1 MIVGDITG
9 TAWDLHFAL
18 SNLDEYAP
26 DGLMGP
32 TTIEIVVTATTP

>member
-1 MIVGDITG
+1 MVVGDITG
-9 TAWDLHFAL
+9 ADWDLHLAL

-32 TTIEIVVTATTP
+32 TTVEIVVVVKTP